1 MARIGLLLLSLIL
14 WSNVYAWYCNFSQTS
29 DGWYEEGSMQCVGID
44 NQVALEQEYCGWYR
58 PDDPICSAVIEPICV
73 DSIEY
78 QTLSCPPNYSG
89 GIQQSRTFICKQASW
104 TDWTVTSDNCT
115 PNPPT
120 CIDSFDT
127 RTLQCPENFN
137 GQITETKI
145 GQCPDPYGNII
156 WTDWVESSNTCT
168 PKPATCMESTQTQV
182 LPCPSGYEGQITET
196 RISQCPNPYG
206 TEVWSDWLE
215 SQNSCTQSTTDPV
228 SPISVTSPT
237 SPVSPMPIESVIAPT
252 IDVPQTINPAEPTIE
267 SVLQEEVSDTS
278 DKVETST
285 NNQTDSPKEV
295 KQDKQDG
302 DKKESK
308 DNIDTVVDNRK
319 EIVHGFG
326 LVLSLEILNKPMEFY
341 QPPLEDAF
349 SITQELPISAATRQ
363 FQLDLLKGY
372 NLEDYY
378 NSVSDYTWD
387 RLRRG
392 DILQ

>member
-1 MARIGLLLLSLIL
+1 MARIGLLLLSLIQ

-29 DGWYEEGSMQCVGID
+29 DGWYLEGSMQCVGID

-89 GIQQSRTFICKQASW
+89 GIQQSRTYVCKQASW
-104 TDWTVTSDNCT
+104 TDWTTTSDNCT

-120 CIDSFDT
+120 CIASFDS
-127 RTLQCPENFN
+127 RTLAC
-137 GQITETKI
+137 
-145 GQCPDPYGNII
+145 
-156 WTDWVESSNTCT
+156 
-168 PKPATCMESTQTQV
+168 A
-182 LPCPSGYEGQITET
+182 SGYEGQITET
-196 RISQCPNPYG
+196 RISSCPNPYG
-206 TEVWSDWLE
+206 TEVWSDWSE
-215 SQNSCTQSTTDPV
+215 SQNTCTQSTTDPV

-237 SPVSPMPIESVIAPT
+237 SPVSPMPIESVTVPT
-252 IDVPQTINPAEPTIE
+252 IDVPQTTTEPTIE

-278 DKVETST
+278 DNVETST
-285 NNQTDSPKEV
+285 SSETNSTKEV
-295 KQDKQDG
+295 KENKQDG
-302 DKKESK
+302 DKEESK
-308 DNIDTVVDNRK
+308 DNVDNVVDNRK

-326 LVLSLEILNKPMEFY
+326 LVLSLELLNKPMEFY
-341 QPPLEDAF
+341 QPPLADMF
-349 SITQELPISAATRQ
+349 SITQELPISAVTRQ
-363 FQLDLLKGY
+363 FQLELLKGY

>member
-1 MARIGLLLLSLIL
+1 MARIGLLLLSLIQ

-44 NQVALEQEYCGWYR
+44 NQVALEQEYCGWFR

-120 CIDSFDT
+120 CVASFDS
-127 RTLQCPENFN
+127 RTLAC
-137 GQITETKI
+137 
-145 GQCPDPYGNII
+145 
-156 WTDWVESSNTCT
+156 
-168 PKPATCMESTQTQV
+168 A
-182 LPCPSGYEGQITET
+182 SGYEGQITET
-196 RISQCPNPYG
+196 RISSCPDPYG
-206 TEVWSDWLE
+206 TEVWSDWSE
-215 SQNSCTQSTTDPV
+215 SQNTCTQSTTDPV

-237 SPVSPMPIESVIAPT
+237 SPVSPMPIESVTVPT
-252 IDVPQTINPAEPTIE
+252 IDVPQTTNEPTIE

-285 NNQTDSPKEV
+285 SSETNSTKEV
-295 KQDKQDG
+295 KENKQDG
-302 DKKESK
+302 DKEESK
-308 DNIDTVVDNRK
+308 DNVDNVVDNRK

-326 LVLSLEILNKPMEFY
+326 LVLSLELLNKPMEFY
-341 QPPLEDAF
+341 QPPLADMF
-349 SITQELPISAATRQ
+349 SITQELPISAVTRQ

>member
-1 MARIGLLLLSLIL
+1 MARIGLLLLSLIQ

-29 DGWYEEGSMQCVGID
+29 DGWYLEGSMQCVGID
-44 NQVALEQEYCGWYR
+44 NQVALEQEYCGWFR
-58 PDDPICSAVIEPICV
+58 PQDPICSAVIEPICV

-104 TDWTVTSDNCT
+104 TDWTTTSDNCT

-120 CIDSFDT
+120 CIASFDS
-127 RTLQCPENFN
+127 RTLAC
-137 GQITETKI
+137 
-145 GQCPDPYGNII
+145 
-156 WTDWVESSNTCT
+156 
-168 PKPATCMESTQTQV
+168 A
-182 LPCPSGYEGQITET
+182 SGYEGQITET
-196 RISQCPNPYG
+196 RISSCPDPYG
-206 TEVWSDWLE
+206 KEVWSDWSE
-215 SQNSCTQSTTDPV
+215 SQNTCTQSTTDPV

-237 SPVSPMPIESVIAPT
+237 SPVSPMPIESVTVPT
-252 IDVPQTINPAEPTIE
+252 IDVPQTNEPTIE

-285 NNQTDSPKEV
+285 SSETNSTKEV
-295 KQDKQDG
+295 KENKQDG
-302 DKKESK
+302 DKEESK
-308 DNIDTVVDNRK
+308 DNVDNVVDNRK

-341 QPPLEDAF
+341 QPPLADMF

-363 FQLDLLKGY
+363 FQLDLIKR
-372 NLEDYY
+372 NDIEDHY

-387 RLRRG
+387 RLRSG

>member
-1 MARIGLLLLSLIL
+1 MARIGLLLLSLIQ

-44 NQVALEQEYCGWYR
+44 NQVALEQEYCGWFR

-115 PNPPT
+115 ANPYS
-120 CIDSFDT
+120 CHSSFDS
-127 RTLQCPENFN
+127 RVLQ
-137 GQITETKI
+137 
-145 GQCPDPYGNII
+145 
-156 WTDWVESSNTCT
+156 
-168 PKPATCMESTQTQV
+168 
-182 LPCPSGYEGQITET
+182 CPSGYDGQITET
-196 RISQCPNPYG
+196 RISSCPDPYG
-206 TEVWSDWLE
+206 TEVWSDWSE
-215 SQNSCTQSTTDPV
+215 SQNTCTQSTTDPV

-252 IDVPQTINPAEPTIE
+252 IDVPQTNEPTIE

-285 NNQTDSPKEV
+285 SSETNSTKEV
-295 KQDKQDG
+295 KENKQDG
-302 DKKESK
+302 DKEESK
-308 DNIDTVVDNRK
+308 DNVDNVVDNRK

-341 QPPLEDAF
+341 QPPLADMF

-363 FQLDLLKGY
+363 FQLDLIKR
-372 NLEDYY
+372 NDIEDYY

-387 RLRRG
+387 RLRSG

>member
-29 DGWYEEGSMQCVGID
+29 DGWYLEGSMQCVGID
-44 NQVALEQEYCGWYR
+44 NQVALEQEYCGWFR

-89 GIQQSRTFICKQASW
+89 GIQQSRTFICKQAGW
-104 TDWTVTSDNCT
+104 TDWTTTSDNCT
-115 PNPPT
+115 ANPPT
-120 CIDSFDT
+120 CIASFDS
-127 RTLQCPENFN
+127 RTLACPQGF
-137 GQITETKI
+137 
-145 GQCPDPYGNII
+145 D
-156 WTDWVESSNTCT
+156 
-168 PKPATCMESTQTQV
+168 
-182 LPCPSGYEGQITET
+182 GQITET
-196 RISQCPNPYG
+196 RISSCPDPYG
-206 TEVWSDWLE
+206 TEVWSDWSE
-215 SQNSCTQSTTDPV
+215 SQNTCTQSTTDPV

-237 SPVSPMPIESVIAPT
+237 SPVSPMPIESVTVPT
-252 IDVPQTINPAEPTIE
+252 IDVPQTTTEPTIE

-278 DKVETST
+278 NKVENSTS
-285 NNQTDSPKEV
+285 NQADSAKEV
-295 KQDKQDG
+295 KENKQDG
-302 DKKESK
+302 DKKDSK
-308 DNIDTVVDNRK
+308 DNVDNVVDNRK

-349 SITQELPISAATRQ
+349 SITQEFPISAATRQ

-372 NLEDYY
+372 NIEDYY